1 MTTALSLS
9 TIPYSK
15 PVVTKS
21 LPGGVQT
28 ALNETALSALEAK
41 RLEKACAEFE
51 SLFINLVMKQMR
63 KSVMKSGLID
73 GGLGEEFFT
82 GMLDEEISRQAAIQ
96 QGVGLKDVLIAQLTG
111 GRRKPVVAKS
121 VALRSYS
128 TQKAAKKALP
138 SFTFPVSGTVSSP
151 FGKRRDPFTGEGGF
165 HHGIDIASS
174 AGSEIFAAAEGR
186 VVFSGWKQGYGNVV
200 TIDHSNGYSTLYA
213 HNEKNLV
220 EVGEE
225 VTADQLIAHV
235 GSTGRSTGPHLH
247 YEVRKNGKAI
257 NPEKVTCFSERG
269 WYAKSL

>member
-1 MTTALSLS
+1 MATAFSLS
-9 TIPYSK
+9 SIPYSK

-28 ALNETALSALEAK
+28 ALNETALSALDAK
-41 RLEKACAEFE
+41 RLDEACAEFE

-63 KSVMKSGLID
+63 KGVMKSGLID
-73 GGLGEEFFT
+73 GGMGEEFFI
-82 GMLDEEISRQAAIQ
+82 GMLDEEISRQAALQ

-111 GRRKPVVAKS
+111 GRKPAVAKS

-128 TQKAAKKALP
+128 TQKAANRALP

-151 FGKRRDPFTGEGGF
+151 YGRRKDPFTGEVDF
-165 HHGIDIASS
+165 HHGIDIAST
-174 AGSEIFAAAEGR
+174 AGSEIFAAADGR

-200 TIDHSNGYSTLYA
+200 TIDHGNGYSTLYA

-257 NPEKVTCFSERG
+257 NPETVTRFSEGG